1 MFIEFTFNP
10 KLLFIIIYPIFKEIE
25 RFISKQFIVKGK
37 DHNLFKIFRLFLC
50 NEFAFIFLLIFKCMN
65 KSHKKEIT
73 IEEHEKNDENE
84 KNDEYDKNDENSA
97 IIIVEGEMQ
106 TVRVQNQI
114 KSIIY
119 LFLLSGLYFGAY
131 IFNYLVRQNILRR
144 CRNSIGIIYEIVI
157 LYVLSLLIL
166 KEKYHKHHY
175 LSISIIVLT
184 LTALFIIYINKLDD
198 SGYSIYNAF
207 WYYLVYY
214 VLYGSFNISIKK
226 YFIVYFYSIY
236 FVLLLIG
243 AFVCGPLLLYDIIA
257 FFVNREVSGVIEGFA
272 DNVNNV
278 KSVFLFIVDLIF
290 LFISNLG
297 IFWTIYYY
305 TPFYLIISEFI
316 SELLNYYIQL
326 IQYKQGSHI
335 DEGNFLFDKYNIA
348 IFSVIFFINLIC
360 SLIFNEIIILKF
372 CKLEHYTKKYIKE
385 RASSDASSLL
395 TEEFSSTSEN
405 EVHVNN

>member
-1 MFIEFTFNP
+1 MFLEFTFDL
-10 KLLFIIIYPIFKEIE
+10 KLLFIIIFPIFKEIE
-25 RFISKQFIVKGK
+25 RFISKLFIVKGK

-50 NEFAFIFLLIFKCMN
+50 NEFAFVFLLIFKCMN
-65 KSHKKEIT
+65 KSHKKEI
-73 IEEHEKNDENE
+73 ILDENE
-84 KNDEYDKNDENSA
+84 KNEENEKNDDFDKNDENSA
-97 IIIVEGEMQ
+97 IRIVEGEMQ

-184 LTALFIIYINKLDD
+184 LTALFIIYINKLND
-198 SGYSIYNAF
+198 SSIYNAF

-214 VLYGSFNISIKK
+214 ILYGSFNILIKK
-226 YFIVYFYSIY
+226 YFLVYFYSIY

-243 AFVCGPLLLYDIIA
+243 AFVCVPLLLYDIIA
-257 FFVNREVSGVIEGFA
+257 FFVNKDVSGVLIGFA
-272 DNVNNV
+272 NNVNSV
-278 KSVFLFIVDLIF
+278 KSVFLFIVDLLF

-297 IFWTIYYY
+297 IFWTIYYF

-326 IQYKQGSHI
+326 IQYKQGQDI
-335 DEGNFLFDKYNIA
+335 EDGNFLFANYNI
-348 IFSVIFFINLIC
+348 FSYFF
-360 SLIFNEIIILKF
+360 
-372 CKLEHYTKKYIKE
+372 Y
-385 RASSDASSLL
+385 
-395 TEEFSSTSEN
+395 
-405 EVHVNN
+405 

>member
-1 MFIEFTFNP
+1 M
-10 KLLFIIIYPIFKEIE
+10 
-25 RFISKQFIVKGK
+25 
-37 DHNLFKIFRLFLC
+37 
-50 NEFAFIFLLIFKCMN
+50 
-65 KSHKKEIT
+65 
-73 IEEHEKNDENE
+73 
-84 KNDEYDKNDENSA
+84 
-97 IIIVEGEMQ
+97 
-106 TVRVQNQI
+106 
-114 KSIIY
+114 
-119 LFLLSGLYFGAY
+119 
-131 IFNYLVRQNILRR
+131 
-144 CRNSIGIIYEIVI
+144 
-157 LYVLSLLIL
+157 
-166 KEKYHKHHY
+166 
-175 LSISIIVLT
+175 
-184 LTALFIIYINKLDD
+184 
-198 SGYSIYNAF
+198 
-207 WYYLVYY
+207 
-214 VLYGSFNISIKK
+214 
-226 YFIVYFYSIY
+226 
-236 FVLLLIG
+236 
-243 AFVCGPLLLYDIIA
+243 LLYDIIA

-335 DEGNFLFDKYNIA
+335 EEGNFLFDQYNIA

>member
-198 SGYSIYNAF
+198 SGYSIYKRI
-207 WYYLVYY
+207 LV
-214 VLYGSFNISIKK
+214 
-226 YFIVYFYSIY
+226 
-236 FVLLLIG
+236 
-243 AFVCGPLLLYDIIA
+243 
-257 FFVNREVSGVIEGFA
+257 
-272 DNVNNV
+272 
-278 KSVFLFIVDLIF
+278 LF
-290 LFISNLG
+290 
-297 IFWTIYYY
+297 
-305 TPFYLIISEFI
+305 
-316 SELLNYYIQL
+316 
-326 IQYKQGSHI
+326 
-335 DEGNFLFDKYNIA
+335 
-348 IFSVIFFINLIC
+348 
-360 SLIFNEIIILKF
+360 
-372 CKLEHYTKKYIKE
+372 
-385 RASSDASSLL
+385 SLL
-395 TEEFSSTSEN
+395 CFIWLI
-405 EVHVNN
+405 

>member
-1 MFIEFTFNP
+1 MFLEFTFDL
-10 KLLFIIIYPIFKEIE
+10 KLLFIIIFPIFKEIE
-25 RFISKQFIVKGK
+25 RFISKLFIVKGK

-50 NEFAFIFLLIFKCMN
+50 NEFAFVFLLIFKCMN
-65 KSHKKEIT
+65 KSHKKEI
-73 IEEHEKNDENE
+73 ILDENE
-84 KNDEYDKNDENSA
+84 KNEENEKNDDFDKNDENSA
-97 IIIVEGEMQ
+97 IRIVEGEMQ

-184 LTALFIIYINKLDD
+184 LTALFIIYINKLND
-198 SGYSIYNAF
+198 SSIYNAF

-214 VLYGSFNISIKK
+214 ILYGSFNISIKK
-226 YFIVYFYSIY
+226 YFLVYFYSIY

-243 AFVCGPLLLYDIIA
+243 AFVCVPLLLYDIIA
-257 FFVNREVSGVIEGFA
+257 FFVNKDVSGVLIGFA
-272 DNVNNV
+272 NNVNSV
-278 KSVFLFIVDLIF
+278 KSVFLFIVDLLF

-297 IFWTIYYY
+297 IFWTIYYF

-326 IQYKQGSHI
+326 IQYKQGQDI
-335 DEGNFLFDKYNIA
+335 EDGNFLFANYNIA

-372 CKLEHYTKKYIKE
+372 CKLEHFTKKYIKD
-385 RASSDASSLL
+385 RATSDASSLL
-395 TEEFSSTSEN
+395 AEEFSSNSEN
-405 EVHVNN
+405 EVHVNDN

>member
-1 MFIEFTFNP
+1 
-10 KLLFIIIYPIFKEIE
+10 
-25 RFISKQFIVKGK
+25 
-37 DHNLFKIFRLFLC
+37 
-50 NEFAFIFLLIFKCMN
+50 MN
-65 KSHKKEIT
+65 KSHKKEI
-73 IEEHEKNDENE
+73 ILDENE
-84 KNDEYDKNDENSA
+84 KNEENEKNDDFDKNDENSA
-97 IIIVEGEMQ
+97 IRIVEGEMQ

-184 LTALFIIYINKLDD
+184 LTALFIIYINKLND
-198 SGYSIYNAF
+198 SSIYNAF

-226 YFIVYFYSIY
+226 YFLVYFYSIY

-243 AFVCGPLLLYDIIA
+243 AFVCVPLLLYDIIA
-257 FFVNREVSGVIEGFA
+257 FFVNKDVSGVLIGFA
-272 DNVNNV
+272 NNVNSV
-278 KSVFLFIVDLIF
+278 KSVFLFIVDLLF

-297 IFWTIYYY
+297 IFWTIYYF

-326 IQYKQGSHI
+326 IQYKQGQDI
-335 DEGNFLFDKYNIA
+335 EDGNFLFANYNIA

-372 CKLEHYTKKYIKE
+372 CKLEHFTKKYIKD
-385 RASSDASSLL
+385 RATSDASSLL
-395 TEEFSSTSEN
+395 AEEFSSNSEN
-405 EVHVNN
+405 EVHVNDN

>member
-1 MFIEFTFNP
+1 MFLEFTFDL
-10 KLLFIIIYPIFKEIE
+10 KLLFIIIFPIFKEIE
-25 RFISKQFIVKGK
+25 RFISKLFIVKGK

-50 NEFAFIFLLIFKCMN
+50 NEFAFVFLLIFKCMN
-65 KSHKKEIT
+65 KSHKKEI
-73 IEEHEKNDENE
+73 ILDENE
-84 KNDEYDKNDENSA
+84 KNEENEKNDDFDKNDENSA
-97 IIIVEGEMQ
+97 IRIVEGEMQ

-184 LTALFIIYINKLDD
+184 LTALFIIYINKLND
-198 SGYSIYNAF
+198 SSIYNAF

-214 VLYGSFNISIKK
+214 ILYGSFNISIKK
-226 YFIVYFYSIY
+226 YFLVYFYSIY

-243 AFVCGPLLLYDIIA
+243 AFVCVPLLLYDIIA
-257 FFVNREVSGVIEGFA
+257 FFVNKDVSGVLIGFA
-272 DNVNNV
+272 NNVNSV
-278 KSVFLFIVDLIF
+278 KSVFLFIVDLLF

-297 IFWTIYYY
+297 IFWTIYYF

-326 IQYKQGSHI
+326 IQYKQGQDI
-335 DEGNFLFDKYNIA
+335 EDGNFLFANYNIA

-372 CKLEHYTKKYIKE
+372 CNLEYYTKKYIKD
-385 RASSDASSLL
+385 RATSDASSLL
-395 TEEFSSTSEN
+395 AEEFSSNSEN
-405 EVHVNN
+405 EVHVNDN